1 MSDFPEIPVGPSV
14 PVRSEGRVGFSRQ
27 ASVFVSWLPTFR
39 AALNDAG
46 AWIQAALE
54 SIAQTLV
61 DAVQARDD
69 AQDYA
74 NDASGFADDS
84 SNHALDSEQF
94 AQQAN
99 AFAQV
104 AATNAA
110 FRGEW
115 DELTGPIEM
124 PASVYHDGAYWQL
137 LRDLPD
143 VTASEP
149 GQTQDWAGTQTEI
162 ISWEP
167 VTGNAT
173 LASNRYYGVN
183 FSSGQ
188 VLTLP
193 ASPANNDIITLYKR
207 SGNAAGAVLN
217 RNGNTIMGLA
227 ENMNIDGDIVG
238 LQLIYTGSD
247 WRITR

>member
-1 MSDFPEIPVGPSV
+1 MSDYPVIPELPDP
-14 PVRSEGRVGFSRQ
+14 PLRTDGRVDFARKGSAFLGFFPTMRTAFNAAGAWVESAMESILGDRQ
-27 ASVFVSWLPTFR
+27 ASE
-39 AALNDAG
+39 A
-46 AWIQAALE
+46 
-54 SIAQTLV
+54 
-61 DAVQARDD
+61 ARDQAEVYAGNAGD
-69 AQDYA
+69 SAQ
-74 NDASGFADDS
+74 
-84 SNHALDSEQF
+84 DSEQW

-104 AATNAA
+104 AATNAN
-110 FRGEW
+110 FLGSW
-115 DELTGPIEM
+115 DELSGAVTV
-124 PASVYHDGAYWQL
+124 PASVYWQGAYWQL
-137 LRDLPD
+137 LRDLPN
-143 VTASEP
+143 VAASEP
-149 GQTQDWAGTQTEI
+149 GQTDDWAGTQTEI

-167 VTGNAT
+167 VSGNVT
-173 LASNRYYGVN
+173 LASNRHYGVN

-207 SGNAAGAVLN
+207 SGNSTGAVLA

-227 ENMNIDGDIVG
+227 QDMTIDGDIVG